1 MELDVDVTDK
11 TENSANRTGNGE
23 SGETQSGQM
32 DVDEPEKEVSFSF
45 PAHWMS

>member
-11 TENSANRTGNGE
+11 TENAADGTQNAESAETE
-23 SGETQSGQM
+23 SGRM
-32 DVDEPEKEVSFSF
+32 DVDEPAKTVSLSF